1 MSRCP
6 PDFFFKVGGPFQVSC
21 SLLVKS
27 YWVGGGWVGGL
38 QDFSVSPIP
47 LDPNWVFELCW
58 TGLGLR
64 LGVLGTGI
72 DNKTDFCL
80 TFLTMF

>member
-1 MSRCP
+1 M
-6 PDFFFKVGGPFQVSC
+6 
-21 SLLVKS
+21 LKS
-27 YWVGGGWVGGL
+27 IGGGGWVGGL

-64 LGVLGTGI
+64 LGFWGQG
-72 DNKTDFCL
+72 L
-80 TFLTMF
+80 TIKLIFVSHF